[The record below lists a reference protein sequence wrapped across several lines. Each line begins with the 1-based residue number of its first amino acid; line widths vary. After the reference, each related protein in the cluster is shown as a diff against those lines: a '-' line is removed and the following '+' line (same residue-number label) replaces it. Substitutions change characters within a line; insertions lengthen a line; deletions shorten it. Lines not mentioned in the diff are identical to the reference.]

1 MAGIIGPFLQAA
13 NRVTRVT
20 LITHGETLARMNFQ
34 SEGSPYSF
42 MAMVPQNV
50 TENLLV
56 QELRRKGGNIEYET
70 TFVSAQQ
77 DDKGVTAT
85 LDKRGISTTLTAN
98 FVVGC
103 DGAHSAVRHL
113 LNMPF
118 EAEYPD
124 TFILAD
130 IESNDSLPSDELQLC
145 PNEKGPL
152 AIFPI
157 HGNRRRIVTTIKSAQ
172 EDAPSLELVRNILA
186 ERAPS
191 GFEAL
196 SMHWSAYSRIHHR
209 HVAQLRRGRFFIA
222 GDAAHIHSPFGGQ
235 GMNTGLQDV
244 WNLVWKLDLLLRG
257 LGNEQ
262 LIGSYSEERIP
273 VIKSVIQTTDLL
285 TKLMGTPSKF
295 AQAIRSAVLWS
306 PVWLLF
312 SMRLRKGYP
321 SLGSSTTIA
330 PSSKVPAHATLTILC
345 AEETF
350 AANSCCLLRMAILSS
365 RLEKVSNHIR
375 KSSRLGHHTS
385 PAFN

>member
-124 TFILAD
+124 TFILILKAMTR
-130 IESNDSLPSDELQLC
+130 C
-145 PNEKGPL
+145 PPTSYN
-152 AIFPI
+152 F
-157 HGNRRRIVTTIKSAQ
+157 
-172 EDAPSLELVRNILA
+172 APTK
-186 ERAPS
+186 RAR
-191 GFEAL
+191 
-196 SMHWSAYSRIHHR
+196 W
-209 HVAQLRRGRFFIA
+209 
-222 GDAAHIHSPFGGQ
+222 
-235 GMNTGLQDV
+235 
-244 WNLVWKLDLLLRG
+244 
-257 LGNEQ
+257 
-262 LIGSYSEERIP
+262 
-273 VIKSVIQTTDLL
+273 
-285 TKLMGTPSKF
+285 
-295 AQAIRSAVLWS
+295 RS
-306 PVWLLF
+306 F
-312 SMRLRKGYP
+312 Q
-321 SLGSSTTIA
+321 
-330 PSSKVPAHATLTILC
+330 
-345 AEETF
+345 F
-350 AANSCCLLRMAILSS
+350 MAIAA
-365 RLEKVSNHIR
+365 
-375 KSSRLGHHTS
+375 G
-385 PAFN
+385 